1 MKKIDLKNPFKFLKD
16 LRDTLLY
23 QSYIYFNIYKLQVES
38 GLE

>member
-23 QSYIYFNIYKLQVES
+23 QSYIYFNIVQGRGGVES
-38 GLE
+38 M